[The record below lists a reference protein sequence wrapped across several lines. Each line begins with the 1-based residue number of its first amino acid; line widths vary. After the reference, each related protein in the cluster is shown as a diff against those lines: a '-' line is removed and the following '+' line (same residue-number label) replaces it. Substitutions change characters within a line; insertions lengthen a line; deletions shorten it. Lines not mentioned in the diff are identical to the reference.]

1 MKKGFSLVE
10 LLIVLAVLAAVVSS
24 VAIFAKN
31 AIRKAKAT
39 QVAQNLKSITT
50 SVENKLYLE
59 GFNQLSEISNL
70 SYFGKNVGENYM
82 LYLVTKPNGEVIV
95 NTVFNDLSVN
105 SELVGE
111 ILPDAMVATA
121 DIQHKLQS
129 GEVFYKIASY
139 VLKSSV
145 SGLTVTIIPKDSI
158 YLSKN
163 IHIF

>member
-1 MKKGFSLVE
+1 
-10 LLIVLAVLAAVVSS
+10 
-24 VAIFAKN
+24 
-31 AIRKAKAT
+31 
-39 QVAQNLKSITT
+39 
-50 SVENKLYLE
+50 
-59 GFNQLSEISNL
+59 
-70 SYFGKNVGENYM
+70 M

-121 DIQHKLQS
+121 DIHHKLQS
-129 GEVFYKIASY
+129 GEMFYKIASY

-145 SGLTVTIIPKDSI
+145 SGLTVTIVPKDSI